1 MYIGLSVL
9 NELYC
14 NEVIAIVRRYLSDIP
29 LFQLRESVLF
39 LLEIVTDL
47 SRLPAHLFQSGTPF
61 LSMLQRAV
69 LDSLYFGSANRP
81 SKLFLFFIFNYSFV
95 CRLRC
100 SNRLQAWC
108 FVTLV
113 GHLST
118 HFGTRTWNLFSSVH
132 PPNSHRFFLY

>member
-47 SRLPAHLFQSGTPF
+47 SRLPSHLLQSGTPF
-61 LSMLQRAV
+61 LSMLQRAI
-69 LDSLYFGSANRP
+69 LDSLYFGSSNRP
-81 SKLFLFFIFNYSFV
+81 SKLFVFIIIF
-95 CRLRC
+95 
-100 SNRLQAWC
+100 
-108 FVTLV
+108 
-113 GHLST
+113 
-118 HFGTRTWNLFSSVH
+118 
-132 PPNSHRFFLY
+132 

>member
-47 SRLPAHLFQSGTPF
+47 SCLPAHLLQSGTPF
-61 LSMLQRAV
+61 LTMLQRAI
-69 LDSLYFGSANRP
+69 LDSLYFGSANRQ
-81 SKLFLFFIFNYSFV
+81 SKLFLIFIFNYSFV
-95 CRLRC
+95 CRL
-100 SNRLQAWC
+100 
-108 FVTLV
+108 
-113 GHLST
+113 
-118 HFGTRTWNLFSSVH
+118 
-132 PPNSHRFFLY
+132 